1 MGQIV
6 VSGMPLVVRDV
17 ARSPLFAQWSE
28 LKTEDAAAV
37 RSFVGVPIKGENR
50 TIGTITIERVGSQS
64 SPGTLD
70 EDVRYLTMI
79 ANLVGQTVA
88 LQTMVE
94 RDRERLMA
102 ERNRLEQELEERNA
116 AKHEGISWIIGESRA
131 IREVT
136 EKVQLVARCNL
147 PVLLCGESG
156 TGKELFARAIHEYS
170 PRKEQPYIRLNCA
183 ALSES
188 VLESELFG
196 HDKGAFT
203 GAIGM
208 RKGRF
213 EMADGGT
220 LFLDEIGEIS
230 TTFQAKLLRV
240 LQEGEFERV
249 GGNHTIKVDV
259 RLVTATNRN
268 LEAAVIS
275 GDFRS
280 DLYYRIS
287 VVPIFLP
294 ALRER
299 REDIPL
305 LAREFLKRFNK
316 EHGVSLSISPRAME
330 ALTACDFPGN
340 VRELES
346 CVRRTAALTK
356 NPVLQAEDFELSN
369 KSSSEAMGKSM
380 SGRGATAQGARS
392 FRLAE
397 SNGAE
402 RCAAGPGIAES
413 GGGALRGGCR
423 RRRLQR
429 AGAAGGCHGAGRM
442 GAGQGGPAAQPDA
455 AADGLR
461 AAQAGHRDQAVLSV
475 LRVGNDLGEGPHN
488 SSRFPRRLKPH
499 RKLVAYGGTKVPP
512 FQNGGFFRDSLAEP
526 VRIACRTVE
535 ARGGLEGFELA
546 AQRGLA
552 RAGQERGHLG
562 FGQRLE
568 GADRGEGLVQDL
580 HGVHAEDDD
589 GDRLREREMQR
600 LDGAHRVALQ
610 DAGRS
615 WSSWPARL
623 CPARWATG
631 MTCLSNERKCAS
643 ITLTGICTVSKWKL
657 CCFAISNMRRWMA
670 GSLWPVKPM

>member
-1 MGQIV
+1 MLNETESTTRASAIEPASVRTHAALMGIYEISKVLTRPARLETALAGVVNLLHSFMDMSGGLIALLDEEDLTTTVVGAGWNEAEAREHFERLPEQAVGQIV

-17 ARSPLFAQWSE
+17 ARSPLFAEWSE
-28 LKTEDAAAV
+28 LKAEGAAAV

-50 TIGTITIERVGSQS
+50 TVGTITIERVGSQS

-102 ERNRLEQELEERNA
+102 ERNRLEQELEERNP
-116 AKHEGISWIIGESRA
+116 AKHEGISWIIGVSAA

-268 LEAAVIS
+268 LEAAVIA

-287 VVPIFLP
+287 VVPVFLP

-316 EHGVSLSISPRAME
+316 EHGVSLSISPRAMDV
-330 ALTACDFPGN
+330 LSACDFPGN

-356 NPVLQAEDFELSN
+356 NPVLQAEDFDLS
-369 KSSSEAMGKSM
+369 SRSGPTAMGKPM
-380 SGRGATAQGARS
+380 GKARS
-392 FRLAE
+392 SGKGAMVFPASE
-397 SNGAE
+397 PNGAE
-402 RCAAGPGIAES
+402 QVAAGPGFAETEGVAAAEGAGE
-413 GGGALRGGCR
+413 GGFSERERLVDAMERAGWVQAKAARLLGLTPRQMGYALRK
-423 RRRLQR
+423 
-429 AGAAGGCHGAGRM
+429 HGI
-442 GAGQGGPAAQPDA
+442 
-455 AADGLR
+455 
-461 AAQAGHRDQAVLSV
+461 
-475 LRVGNDLGEGPHN
+475 EIK
-488 SSRFPRRLKPH
+488 RF
-499 RKLVAYGGTKVPP
+499 
-512 FQNGGFFRDSLAEP
+512 
-526 VRIACRTVE
+526 
-535 ARGGLEGFELA
+535 
-546 AQRGLA
+546 
-552 RAGQERGHLG
+552 
-562 FGQRLE
+562 
-568 GADRGEGLVQDL
+568 
-580 HGVHAEDDD
+580 
-589 GDRLREREMQR
+589 
-600 LDGAHRVALQ
+600 
-610 DAGRS
+610 
-615 WSSWPARL
+615 
-623 CPARWATG
+623 
-631 MTCLSNERKCAS
+631 
-643 ITLTGICTVSKWKL
+643 
-657 CCFAISNMRRWMA
+657 
-670 GSLWPVKPM
+670 

>member
-1 MGQIV
+1 
-6 VSGMPLVVRDV
+6 VS
-17 ARSPLFAQWSE
+17 A
-28 LKTEDAAAV
+28 
-37 RSFVGVPIKGENR
+37 
-50 TIGTITIERVGSQS
+50 
-64 SPGTLD
+64 
-70 EDVRYLTMI
+70 
-79 ANLVGQTVA
+79 
-88 LQTMVE
+88 
-94 RDRERLMA
+94 
-102 ERNRLEQELEERNA
+102 
-116 AKHEGISWIIGESRA
+116 A

-268 LEAAVIS
+268 LEAAVIA

-287 VVPIFLP
+287 VVPVFLP

-316 EHGVSLSISPRAME
+316 EHGVSLSISPRAMDV
-330 ALTACDFPGN
+330 LSACDFPGN

-356 NPVLQAEDFELSN
+356 NPVLQAEDFDLS
-369 KSSSEAMGKSM
+369 SRSGPAAMGKPM
-380 SGRGATAQGARS
+380 GKARS
-392 FRLAE
+392 SGKGAMVFPASE
-397 SNGAE
+397 PNGAE
-402 RCAAGPGIAES
+402 QVAAGPGFAETEGVAAAEGAGE
-413 GGGALRGGCR
+413 GGFSERERLVDAMERAGWVQAKAARLLGLTPRQMGYALRK
-423 RRRLQR
+423 
-429 AGAAGGCHGAGRM
+429 HGI
-442 GAGQGGPAAQPDA
+442 
-455 AADGLR
+455 
-461 AAQAGHRDQAVLSV
+461 
-475 LRVGNDLGEGPHN
+475 EIK
-488 SSRFPRRLKPH
+488 RF
-499 RKLVAYGGTKVPP
+499 
-512 FQNGGFFRDSLAEP
+512 
-526 VRIACRTVE
+526 
-535 ARGGLEGFELA
+535 
-546 AQRGLA
+546 
-552 RAGQERGHLG
+552 
-562 FGQRLE
+562 
-568 GADRGEGLVQDL
+568 
-580 HGVHAEDDD
+580 
-589 GDRLREREMQR
+589 
-600 LDGAHRVALQ
+600 
-610 DAGRS
+610 
-615 WSSWPARL
+615 
-623 CPARWATG
+623 
-631 MTCLSNERKCAS
+631 
-643 ITLTGICTVSKWKL
+643 
-657 CCFAISNMRRWMA
+657 
-670 GSLWPVKPM
+670 